1 MQRKVLLLF
10 IFIIHLTIACA
21 QQVQVCDGVTSLPI
35 RDVLIAVNG
44 KHFGKTDYRGIINL
58 PVAYET
64 ATFSKV
70 KYHAETLTQTEVQKD
85 TVFLFPE
92 KQSLGEVVVW
102 GKHIGNGREL
112 LKQMPKRDIL
122 DKAPKHDIREFD
134 IGLMLDKRLLRDKEH
149 VRKQREIFKMFD
161 GINTEDPI
169 CVPITKQKQNKNV
182 KR

>member
-70 KYHAETLTQTEVQKD
+70 KYHAVTLYHSQCVFPTQQLRQAIVFQEKETRYPFVLRFVL
-85 TVFLFPE
+85 VFL
-92 KQSLGEVVVW
+92 
-102 GKHIGNGREL
+102 H
-112 LKQMPKRDIL
+112 DIL
-122 DKAPKHDIREFD
+122 
-134 IGLMLDKRLLRDKEH
+134 L
-149 VRKQREIFKMFD
+149 
-161 GINTEDPI
+161 
-169 CVPITKQKQNKNV
+169 
-182 KR
+182 

>member
-70 KYHAETLTQTEVQKD
+70 KYHTETLTQTEVQKD
-85 TVFLFPE
+85 TVFLF
-92 KQSLGEVVVW
+92 S
-102 GKHIGNGREL
+102 
-112 LKQMPKRDIL
+112 
-122 DKAPKHDIREFD
+122 
-134 IGLMLDKRLLRDKEH
+134 
-149 VRKQREIFKMFD
+149 
-161 GINTEDPI
+161 
-169 CVPITKQKQNKNV
+169 
-182 KR
+182 